1 MTKKRRI
8 LIIEDDPSFAKLL
21 ERHLDKVS
29 VTIDHVDNG
38 TEGLSRIKSDLPE
51 VVLLDLNL
59 PDSNGMDILK
69 NLEKENIPSE
79 IIIIT
84 AHGNV
89 NVAVEAMQYGAF
101 DFLEKPFSSE
111 RLTVSVKNA
120 MDHHRLTGIVEELEE
135 LNRGSFQQFIGRSNS
150 MQVVYNIIENAAPSK
165 ATVFILGESGTGK
178 ELCAE
183 AIHKISERN
192 ERPFIVF
199 NCATIPTDLAE
210 SAIFG
215 HVKGSFTGAI
225 KDREGA
231 VSSASHGTL
240 FLDEIGEMS
249 IDLQAKL
256 LRFLQSGQFQRVGS
270 NKLETVNVRIVCA
283 TNRDPLSEVKEG
295 RFREDL
301 YYRLNV
307 IPIILPPLRDR
318 DSDVIL
324 IARFFLDKFN
334 KEEGKEFTRFDDAV
348 ENIFMTYNWPGNV
361 RQLENTIRN
370 IVVLNK
376 GTVITSEM
384 LPVDIV
390 SKKTSR
396 DDSGQKTSTIEKSEL
411 AKEKNDFSLLD
422 IKPLWVI
429 EKEAIT
435 EAITACAGNIPKAAA
450 LLGVS
455 PSTIYRKM
463 QSWASEEN
471 R

>member
-1 MTKKRRI
+1 MAQAMKI
-8 LIIEDDPSFAKLL
+8 AIIDDEQDMRQSISQWLALSGYDTESFASAEEALKTLGPEYPGIVISDIKMPGIDGMEFLKKLM
-21 ERHLDKVS
+21 S
-29 VTIDHVDNG
+29 
-38 TEGLSRIKSDLPE
+38 SDSSLP
-51 VVLLDLNL
+51 VI
-59 PDSNGMDILK
+59 M
-69 NLEKENIPSE
+69 
-79 IIIIT
+79 IT
-84 AHGNV
+84 GHGDV
-89 NVAVEAMQYGAF
+89 PMAVEAMRVGAF

-199 NCATIPTDLAE
+199 NCATLPTDLAE

-384 LPVDIV
+384 LPV
-390 SKKTSR
+390 
-396 DDSGQKTSTIEKSEL
+396 EKSEL

>member
-1 MTKKRRI
+1 
-8 LIIEDDPSFAKLL
+8 
-21 ERHLDKVS
+21 
-29 VTIDHVDNG
+29 
-38 TEGLSRIKSDLPE
+38 
-51 VVLLDLNL
+51 
-59 PDSNGMDILK
+59 
-69 NLEKENIPSE
+69 
-79 IIIIT
+79 
-84 AHGNV
+84 
-89 NVAVEAMQYGAF
+89 
-101 DFLEKPFSSE
+101 
-111 RLTVSVKNA
+111 
-120 MDHHRLTGIVEELEE
+120 
-135 LNRGSFQQFIGRSNS
+135 
-150 MQVVYNIIENAAPSK
+150 
-165 ATVFILGESGTGK
+165 
-178 ELCAE
+178 
-183 AIHKISERN
+183 
-192 ERPFIVF
+192 
-199 NCATIPTDLAE
+199 
-210 SAIFG
+210 
-215 HVKGSFTGAI
+215 
-225 KDREGA
+225 
-231 VSSASHGTL
+231 
-240 FLDEIGEMS
+240 
-249 IDLQAKL
+249 
-256 LRFLQSGQFQRVGS
+256 
-270 NKLETVNVRIVCA
+270 
-283 TNRDPLSEVKEG
+283 
-295 RFREDL
+295 
-301 YYRLNV
+301 
-307 IPIILPPLRDR
+307 
-318 DSDVIL
+318 L

-348 ENIFMTYNWPGNV
+348 ENIFVTYNWPGNV

>member
-1 MTKKRRI
+1 
-8 LIIEDDPSFAKLL
+8 
-21 ERHLDKVS
+21 
-29 VTIDHVDNG
+29 
-38 TEGLSRIKSDLPE
+38 
-51 VVLLDLNL
+51 
-59 PDSNGMDILK
+59 
-69 NLEKENIPSE
+69 
-79 IIIIT
+79 
-84 AHGNV
+84 
-89 NVAVEAMQYGAF
+89 
-101 DFLEKPFSSE
+101 
-111 RLTVSVKNA
+111 
-120 MDHHRLTGIVEELEE
+120 
-135 LNRGSFQQFIGRSNS
+135 
-150 MQVVYNIIENAAPSK
+150 
-165 ATVFILGESGTGK
+165 
-178 ELCAE
+178 
-183 AIHKISERN
+183 
-192 ERPFIVF
+192 
-199 NCATIPTDLAE
+199 
-210 SAIFG
+210 
-215 HVKGSFTGAI
+215 
-225 KDREGA
+225 
-231 VSSASHGTL
+231 
-240 FLDEIGEMS
+240 MS

-318 DSDVIL
+318 GSDVIL

-384 LPVDIV
+384 LPV
-390 SKKTSR
+390 
-396 DDSGQKTSTIEKSEL
+396 EKSEL